1 MEAMAN
7 IGQLAVFYSPRYI
20 EQVFQLNYKTFRTL
34 KHYVAFQR
42 FYPYFSPSLPIGPLA
57 PPNNE
62 LPYTDQL
69 KKNVDNNFD
78 VIDEYVVRTN

>member
-7 IGQLAVFYSPRYI
+7 MGQLAVFYSPRYI
-20 EQVFQLNYKTFRTL
+20 VRVFFSLIT

-42 FYPYFSPSLPIGPLA
+42 FYPYFSPSLLIGPLA

-78 VIDEYVVRTN
+78 VIDEYGVRIN